1 MKHESRVIVQE
12 QPFDFTKEYSRLK
25 SASMEV
31 GAVSVFIG
39 TVRDLNDGNEVV
51 GLKLEHYPGM
61 TEKEVSKIID
71 EADERWD
78 IITATV
84 IHRIGHLAPGD
95 EIVFVGVSSQ
105 HRSDAF
111 QACEFIMDYL
121 KTKATIWKKETVVE
135 GERWLK
141 ARQSDIDVA
150 DRWRIIDSAD

>member
-1 MKHESRVIVQE
+1 MKIEIITE
-12 QPFDFTKEYSRLK
+12 QFDPWQLLVDYKKNQLQNDSKIGASSIFLGTMRDFNDDEDIK
-25 SASMEV
+25 SME
-31 GAVSVFIG
+31 
-39 TVRDLNDGNEVV
+39 
-51 GLKLEHYPGM
+51 LEHYPGM

-78 IITATV
+78 IIAATV

-121 KTKATIWKKETVVE
+121 KTKATIWKKETIVE

-150 DRWRIIDSAD
+150 NRWRIIESAD